1 MMKKSCLWIPAAILT
16 CVLIGWV
23 AKPRLL
29 VGEMRLNGYRFRRK
43 GMYFVMLK
51 YVVPV
56 MLTVLLLTAFIKF

>member
-1 MMKKSCLWIPAAILT
+1 MMKKSCLWMPAAILA

-43 GMYFVMLK
+43 GMYFVMLNPFFH
-51 YVVPV
+51 YS
-56 MLTVLLLTAFIKF
+56 FICSYL